1 MVNEPGTLSLG
12 EGEVLHL
19 DVEGEHYE
27 LPPDDVRNL
36 LFTGRAAPL
45 VKIQRQV
52 GDEEKQRVTIEGHCT
67 MNRAGKAIVFFTV
80 MGHFIIPLVSFRRVA
95 RGEAVSAPL
104 FPLFPGEPGADD
116 E

>member
-12 EGEVLHL
+12 EGDILHIQV
-19 DVEGEHYE
+19 DGEHYE
-27 LPPDDVRNL
+27 LPPDDVQNL

-45 VKIQRQV
+45 VKLHRREDDTT
-52 GDEEKQRVTIEGHCT
+52 GYMVTIEGHCAL
-67 MNRAGKAIVFFTV
+67 NRAGKAIVFFTV

-95 RGEAVSAPL
+95 RGEAASAPL
-104 FPLFPGEPGADD
+104 FPLFPGGPGGAD

>member
-1 MVNEPGTLSLG
+1 MLNEPGTLSLG
-12 EGEVLHL
+12 ENEVLHL
-19 DVEGEHYE
+19 EVQGEHYQ

-45 VKIQRQV
+45 VKVHRQCP
-52 GDEEKQRVTIEGHCT
+52 GEMQHRVTIEGHCAL
-67 MNRAGKAIVFFTV
+67 NSAGKAVVFFTV

-104 FPLFPGEPGADD
+104 FPLIPGARGGND